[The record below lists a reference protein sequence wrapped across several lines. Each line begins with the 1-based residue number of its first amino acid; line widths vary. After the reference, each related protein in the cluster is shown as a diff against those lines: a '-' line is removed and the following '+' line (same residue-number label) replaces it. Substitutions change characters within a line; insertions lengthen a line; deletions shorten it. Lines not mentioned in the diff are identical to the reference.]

1 MLKGLSEG
9 VVVHYVLAAH
19 DLAVK
24 YQHLVGE
31 HRAAVVVNPWCTL
44 NRDDGYSNL
53 LVFCDGS
60 NDGVSDYLLWAT
72 SRVMSEG
79 KEPGTWHWPEREEA

>member
-9 VVVHYVLAAH
+9 RIVHYVLAEH
-19 DLAVK
+19 DTARTSAV
-24 YQHLVGE
+24 GA
-31 HRAAVVVNPWCTL
+31 HRAAIVVNPWRDM

-60 NDGVSDYLLWAT
+60 NDGVPDVVLWVT

-79 KEPGTWHWPEREEA
+79 KEPGTWHWPEREE